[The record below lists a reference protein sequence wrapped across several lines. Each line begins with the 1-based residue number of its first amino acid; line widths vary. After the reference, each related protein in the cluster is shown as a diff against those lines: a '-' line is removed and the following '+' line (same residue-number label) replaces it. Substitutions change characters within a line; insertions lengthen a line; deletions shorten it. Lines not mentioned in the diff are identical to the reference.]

1 MQQFKALFLKEW
13 RESVRSFKIVWIP
26 LVFILLGISDPL
38 VNYYMDDILKA
49 VGNMPEGFMMT
60 MPEFQPAD
68 LLMAST
74 GQFQSIGLLV
84 LIVAY
89 IGTFSRER
97 QNGTATLIYVRP
109 VSFTAMYVSKWMVAS
124 IVAILSA
131 IAGYAGS
138 MYYTALLYGTVD
150 WGKFFA
156 MLGTYCI
163 WLLFVMA
170 VTVAM
175 SAAFKTSIAAT
186 VTIII
191 VPFGM
196 LIDALIGSFWEVT
209 PWKLANYGVA
219 LLTDSVLMKTYW
231 FTIVIVAGLTILSI
245 VVGIVMSKK
254 NMHQLKI

>member
-1 MQQFKALFLKEW
+1 MQQFNALFLKEW
-13 RESVRSFKIVWIP
+13 RESVRSFKLLWIP

-38 VNYYMDDILKA
+38 MNYFMEDILKA
-49 VGNMPEGFMMT
+49 VGNMPEGFMIT
-60 MPEFQPAD
+60 LPEFQPAD

-84 LIVAY
+84 LIAAY

-97 QNGTATLIYVRP
+97 QNGTATLIYARP

-124 IVAILSA
+124 IIAMISA

-138 MYYTALLYGTVD
+138 MYYTALLYGTLD
-150 WGKFFA
+150 WMKFFS

-163 WLLFVMA
+163 WLIFVMA
-170 VTVAM
+170 VTVTM
-175 SAAFKTSIAAT
+175 SAAFNTPLAAT
-186 VTIII
+186 FTIVI
-191 VPFGM
+191 VPFGL

-209 PWKLANYGVA
+209 PWKLVNYGIA

-231 FTIVIVAGLTILSI
+231 FTILIVGGLTILS
-245 VVGIVMSKK
+245 VVLGIVMSRK
-254 NMHQLKI
+254 NMRQLKI